1 MAGTQYQCTGG
12 ESYTIL
18 LYFQPQVYKNCSK
31 KHFCNLLCRMIAC
44 ILFAQSTW
52 HWRNVKSAAKRPLPK
67 VNPGSLALWPTN
79 LQDGKCNWNSNGSNC
94 SIRFGMPGPIPASQR
109 FHALDAAIDTQQSQ
123 NPQGLCDPQAT
134 RLWDGH
140 GDLSSKVG
148 LQMPWSQITGVM
160 WWWFHRGLW
169 RRISSMCCGLRL

>member
-1 MAGTQYQCTGG
+1 MHGRWVIY
-12 ESYTIL
+12 YTFNHKFIKTARKNTSATCCVAWSH
-18 LYFQPQVYKNCSK
+18 VYCLRKAECK
-31 KHFCNLLCRMIAC
+31 QR
-44 ILFAQSTW
+44 TW